1 MAWKSIADL
10 IAPTGE
16 VALLGAPMEAGS
28 VTPGRCDLAPSVL
41 RHTLR
46 RFSTYDVESGDS
58 LDVPLQDRGDVPVQ
72 GLSPADGFEPLR
84 DAVSAATA
92 THPLTLLVGGNN
104 AVTRPAAHGLNLP
117 LGQVGLITL
126 DAHFDM
132 RDTDEGPLNGNPV
145 RCLLEDGL
153 PGANICQIGLAPF
166 ANTEAMHRDARDA
179 GAGSWTIR
187 QCLERG
193 IAAVLDEALAR
204 LGHVEAL
211 IVDFDI
217 DVIDRGQLP
226 GAPGARPGDM
236 PVAMF
241 FAAARRLA
249 SEPKV
254 RLVDL
259 TEFDP
264 SLDVSDISAL
274 TAGRWVC
281 EILAGYQARACAAPS
296 GPAVTER

>member
-10 IAPTGE
+10 LVPEGE

-41 RHTLR
+41 RNALR
-46 RFSTYDVESGDS
+46 RFSTYDVETGGS
-58 LDVPLQDRGDVPVQ
+58 LSVGLQDRGDVAVQ
-72 GLSPADGFEPLR
+72 GISPAEGFEPIR
-84 DAVSAATA
+84 DNAAA
-92 THPLTLLVGGNN
+92 SVAAHRLTLLIGGNN
-104 AVTRPAAHGLNLP
+104 AVTRPAAHGLGVP
-117 LGQVGLITL
+117 LDRVGLITL

-132 RDTDEGPLNGNPV
+132 RGTEKGPMNGNPV

-153 PGANICQIGLAPF
+153 PGGNICQIGLAPF
-166 ANTEAMHRDARDA
+166 ANTEEMHRDARAA
-179 GAGSWTIR
+179 GAGTWTLR
-187 QCLERG
+187 QCLEQG
-193 IAAVLDEALAR
+193 IVELLDQVLAR
-204 LGHVEAL
+204 LAHVEAL

-226 GAPGARPGDM
+226 GAPGARPGGM

-249 SEPKV
+249 AEPKV

-264 SLDVSDISAL
+264 SLDVGDISAL

-281 EILAGYQARACAAPS
+281 EILAGYQSRACARPGATA
-296 GPAVTER
+296 GKGR